1 MRILILL
8 SVLTLF
14 ACGGGAG
21 ERTLESTEDDGINRV
36 YHKNG
41 RLKFIGE
48 YDSKTGHRKGE
59 WKFYYDDGQ
68 LEAIGKYDN
77 DTGHKKGKWKYYT
90 YDGQLEAIGKYIN
103 DKREGEWKNL
113 SWDGY
118 KMKVYKNGELQ

>member
-14 ACGGGAG
+14 ACGGGTG
-21 ERTLESTEDDGINRV
+21 ERTLESIEDDGINRV

-59 WKFYYDDGQ
+59 WKFYYDNGQ
-68 LEAIGKYDN
+68 LKAIGKYDN
-77 DTGHKKGKWKYYT
+77 DTGDKKGKWKSYYN
-90 YDGQLEAIGKYIN
+90 DGKLKSIGKYDN
-103 DKREGEWKNL
+103 GKQVGTWKSYSRMTESYNIT
-113 SWDGY
+113 DFDD
-118 KMKVYKNGELQ
+118 Q

>member
-21 ERTLESTEDDGINRV
+21 ERTLESTEDDGINRS
-36 YHKNG
+36 YFENG
-41 RLKFIGE
+41 RLRWIGE

-59 WKFYYDDGQ
+59 WKFYYD
-68 LEAIGKYDN
+68 
-77 DTGHKKGKWKYYT
+77 
-90 YDGQLEAIGKYIN
+90 DGQLEAIGKYIN